1 MWARNLGE
9 ALRRINEG
17 AAMIRCKGEAG
28 TGDVPRQWIILEPSR
43 KILKKL
49 LN

>member
-1 MWARNLGE
+1 MWGQETWSE

-28 TGDVPRQWIILEPSR
+28 ILVMFLSSGSY
-43 KILKKL
+43 
-49 LN
+49 